1 MMNAMSHL
9 QPGQQLDRYLLESE
23 IGAGG
28 MGIVY
33 RAQHQLLGT
42 WVALKVLDPRLASDA
57 RFVQRFALEAQT
69 AARLQ
74 HPNIVKV
81 SDVGQAEGWYFIVM
95 EFLEGIPLDRW
106 LREHQR
112 CSPQEAVG
120 ILRQVAAALD
130 HAHAH
135 NLVHRDVKPANILL
149 RDGADEHAAR
159 QAILTDFGIAKI
171 LEGVQLTATGMSMGT
186 PDYMAPEQV
195 SGDPV
200 GAQTDVYAL
209 GVVYFEMLTNVLP
222 FSADTPI
229 AVLLKHMSDEPPS
242 PRLLVPDLPV
252 TLDEVLHRALAKKP
266 RERYA
271 SAGEFAAAIDRAV
284 A

>member
-1 MMNAMSHL
+1 M
-9 QPGQQLDRYLLESE
+9 
-23 IGAGG
+23 
-28 MGIVY
+28 
-33 RAQHQLLGT
+33 
-42 WVALKVLDPRLASDA
+42 
-57 RFVQRFALEAQT
+57 
-69 AARLQ
+69 
-74 HPNIVKV
+74 
-81 SDVGQAEGWYFIVM
+81 
-95 EFLEGIPLDRW
+95 
-106 LREHQR
+106 
-112 CSPQEAVG
+112 
-120 ILRQVAAALD
+120 
-130 HAHAH
+130 
-135 NLVHRDVKPANILL
+135 L
-149 RDGADEHAAR
+149 RDGADENAPR
-159 QAILTDFGIAKI
+159 QAILTDFGIAKM

-242 PRLLVPDLPV
+242 PRLLVPDLPA
-252 TLDEVLHRALAKKP
+252 TLDDVLHRALAKKP
-266 RERYA
+266 RDRYA

>member
-1 MMNAMSHL
+1 MEYIQGITL
-9 QPGQQLDRYLLESE
+9 KERL
-23 IGAGG
+23 IGLRTGG
-28 MGIVY
+28 EKMPIAEAATIV
-33 RAQHQLLGT
+33 
-42 WVALKVLDPRLASDA
+42 
-57 RFVQRFALEAQT
+57 
-69 AARLQ
+69 
-74 HPNIVKV
+74 
-81 SDVGQAEGWYFIVM
+81 
-95 EFLEGIPLDRW
+95 
-106 LREHQR
+106 RE
-112 CSPQEAVG
+112 
-120 ILRQVAAALD
+120 VAAALD

-135 NLVHRDVKPANILL
+135 GLVHRDVKPANILL
-149 RDGADEHAAR
+149 RDGADEQSAR

-242 PRLLVPDLPV
+242 PRLLVPDLPA
-252 TLDEVLHRALAKKP
+252 TLDEVLRRALAKKP
-266 RERYA
+266 RDRYA
-271 SAGEFAAAIDRAV
+271 SAGDFAAAIDA
-284 A
+284 ALTD